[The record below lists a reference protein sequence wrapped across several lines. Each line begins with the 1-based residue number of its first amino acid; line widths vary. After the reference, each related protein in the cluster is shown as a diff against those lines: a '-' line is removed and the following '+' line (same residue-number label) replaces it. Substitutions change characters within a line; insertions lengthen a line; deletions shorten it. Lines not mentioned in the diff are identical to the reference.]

1 MYVCLLITHLQLGLT
16 ILCSEYLL
24 TIKEERKV
32 PKGHSDSSKTQFYN
46 AMDKKEEKTTSRST
60 INTS

>member
-16 ILCSEYLL
+16 ILRSEYLL
-24 TIKEERKV
+24 TIKEGRKV

-46 AMDKKEEKTTSRST
+46 ALAKKKKKMTSRST